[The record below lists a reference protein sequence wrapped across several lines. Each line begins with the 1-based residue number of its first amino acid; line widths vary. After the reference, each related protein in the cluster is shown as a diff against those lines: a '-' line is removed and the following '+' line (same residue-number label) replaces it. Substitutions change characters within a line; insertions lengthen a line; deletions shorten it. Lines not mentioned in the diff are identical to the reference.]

1 MLRVLRVG
9 GSSEVV
15 ELGEQWTLPADAVW
29 LDLHNPTKAE
39 EAAVE
44 QVVGVQV
51 PTKADMA
58 EIEVS
63 SRLYRRGD
71 ALVMTVLLMRT
82 EEDGVSANQ
91 PITFVLTPRALVT
104 VRYHQPKAVETF
116 VREAMAGVPQCG
128 HPLPVMLGLLEAIV
142 DRTADK
148 LELISTQVEAIGS
161 ALLRQP
167 RGRSFEPILRRL
179 GKAQT
184 ANARARDSLIT
195 LGRMLGFA
203 ALARLAI
210 EDSEAKERMVS
221 LQRDVTSLTDHA
233 TYVTDNVTFLLDAAV
248 GMISTEQNAVMKIF
262 SVITMVFVPPTLI
275 GSIYGM
281 NFSHMPELSWR
292 WGYPMALGLMLLSG
306 MGPLLF
312 FHKKGWL

>member
-9 GSSEVV
+9 GGSEVI
-15 ELGEQWTLPADAVW
+15 EPGEGWALPPDAVW
-29 LDLHNPTKAE
+29 LDLYNPTVQE
-39 EAAVE
+39 DLAVE
-44 QVVGVQV
+44 QAIGVSV

-58 EIEVS
+58 EIEIS
-63 SRLYRRGD
+63 SRLYRKGD

-82 EEDGVSANQ
+82 EEDGVSANL
-91 PITFVLTPRALVT
+91 PVTFVLTPRALVT
-104 VRYHQPKAVETF
+104 VRYHQPKAIDSF
-116 VREAMAGVPQCG
+116 LREALAGVPQCT
-128 HPLPVMLGLLEAIV
+128 HPLPVLLGLLEAIV

-148 LELISTQVEAIGS
+148 LELISTQVESIGS

-179 GKAQT
+179 GRAQT

-203 ALARLAI
+203 ALLRLAA
-210 EDSEAKERMVS
+210 EENEAKERLVS

-262 SVITMVFVPPTLI
+262 SIMAVVFLPPTLI

-281 NFSHMPELSWR
+281 NFTHMPELAWR
-292 WGYPMALGLMLLSG
+292 GGYPLALGLMLLTAV
-306 MGPLLF
+306 GPLVYF
-312 FHKKGWL
+312 RKKGWL